1 VRLGFCASWTQA
13 GIVADAGFDYIEPAV
28 AGGLLPERE
37 WGETSFATQVETRIT
52 AEAFNV
58 FLPGDL
64 KIVGPEVDEQRAARY
79 LESAFQRLSTVGA
92 KIVVFG
98 SAGSRRVP
106 DGWSPDV
113 ARDQIL
119 AFLRRCAPLAAS
131 AGVTVAIE
139 PLGSAECNI
148 IVSVDEA
155 MGYVRAVDHPSI
167 QVLSDLYHVDS
178 DGQSHMETRDAGSA
192 LRHVHVAGKEGRRVP
207 TEDDI
212 DYLAAYFRV
221 VKEAGYDGRV
231 SVEARVVDID
241 REAPVAANVLRK
253 AWELA

>member
-1 VRLGFCASWTQA
+1 MRLGFCAPWTQA
-13 GIVADAGFDYIEPAV
+13 GIVAEAGFDYIEPGA
-28 AGGLLPERE
+28 ASGLQPERE
-37 WGETSFATQVETRIT
+37 WGETAFAIDGEQRIT
-52 AEAFNV
+52 AEVFNV

-64 KIVGPEVDEQRAARY
+64 KIVGPEVDEQRIVRY
-79 LESAFQRLSTVGA
+79 LENAFQRLSMVGA

-106 DGWSPDV
+106 DGWSAAD

-148 IVSVDEA
+148 IISVDEA

-167 QVLSDLYHVDS
+167 QVLSDLYHIDS
-178 DGQSHMETRDAGSA
+178 DGQSHLETRDAGPA
-192 LRHVHVAGKEGRRVP
+192 LHHVHVAGRFDRRVP
-207 TEDDI
+207 TPDDI
-212 DYLAAYFRV
+212 DYLAAYFRIL
-221 VKEAGYDGRV
+221 KEAGYDGRI

-241 REAPVAANVLRK
+241 REAPIALDVMRR